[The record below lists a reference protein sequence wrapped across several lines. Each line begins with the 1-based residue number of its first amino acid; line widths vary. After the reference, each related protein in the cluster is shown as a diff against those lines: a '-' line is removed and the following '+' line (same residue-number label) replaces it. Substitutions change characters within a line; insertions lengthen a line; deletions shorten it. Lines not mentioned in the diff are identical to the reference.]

1 MTEAHPPTHRLNLY
15 RWEGV
20 DALGHF
26 QSGELLATDE
36 LAVHQQLF
44 TMALQ
49 PIRVK
54 RHQRV
59 RASYWKGAD
68 LIAFIRQLATLLQT
82 GLPLVNSLT
91 LLAKEHPKAPWRCI
105 LQNIFTGVREGTPLS
120 AMVGQFPQV
129 FPVIFRRIIAIGE
142 MTGQLDHCCLQLAL
156 QQEKQAELSQKVKKA
171 LRYPL
176 IVLAIAS
183 TVTILMLTMVLPE
196 FAKIYASFDAQL
208 PWFTTLL
215 ILASQ
220 GLIRFGPATTF
231 LIIIAAVFY
240 FKKYHPQALWRS
252 REQRLLMR
260 VPLIRNLIAD
270 SCLGQ
275 IFQTLAMTQQAGL
288 TLIASLEAAATAS
301 TNLLFEQAI
310 LDIKHQIALGTPLH
324 QAFSNSPLFPS
335 LCQQLIHIGEESG
348 SLDEILLKLAQWHN
362 QQANQLADTMA
373 QSIEPLMMVVMGVL
387 VGGLVIAMYLP
398 IFQLGA
404 AMG

>member
-1 MTEAHPPTHRLNLY
+1 MSEARLQATHLNLY

-20 DALGHF
+20 DTLGHL
-26 QSGELLATDE
+26 QTGELLSADE

-44 TMALQ
+44 ALSLQ
-49 PIRVK
+49 PVNVK
-54 RHQRV
+54 RQQRI
-59 RASYWKGAD
+59 RSTYWKGHD

-91 LLAKEHPKAPWRCI
+91 LLASEHSKAPWRCV
-105 LQNIFTGVREGTPLS
+105 LQSVFTGVREGIPLS
-120 AMVGQFPQV
+120 EMLSQFPQV
-129 FPVIFRRIIAIGE
+129 FPSIYPRIIAIGE
-142 MTGQLDHCCLQLAL
+142 VTGQLDNCCLQLAL
-156 QQEKQAELSQKVKKA
+156 QQEKQAEINVKVKKA

-176 IVLAIAS
+176 IVCSIAGI
-183 TVTILMLTMVLPE
+183 VTILMLTMVLPE
-196 FAKIYASFDAQL
+196 FAKIYASFGAQL

-215 ILASQ
+215 IQVST
-220 GLIRFGPATTF
+220 GLISYGPYAVV
-231 LIIIAAVFY
+231 LLSLAIIY
-240 FKKYHPQALWRS
+240 YLKQQHPKPLWLR
-252 REQRLLMR
+252 REQQLLMR
-260 VPLIRNLIAD
+260 TPLIRRLISD

-288 TLIASLEAAATAS
+288 TLIASLEASANAT

-310 LDIKHQIALGTPLH
+310 LDVKQQITLGMPLH
-324 QAFSNSPLFPS
+324 EAFGRSPLFPS

-348 SLDEILLKLAQWHN
+348 SLDEILLKIAQWHN

-373 QSIEPLMMVVMGVL
+373 QSIEPLLMVIMGVL

>member
-1 MTEAHPPTHRLNLY
+1 MSSAHLPQKTLNLY

-20 DALGHF
+20 DALGQL
-26 QSGELLATDE
+26 QSGELLSADE
-36 LAVHQQLF
+36 SCIYQQLF
-44 TMALQ
+44 AVALQ
-49 PIRVK
+49 PISIK
-54 RHQRV
+54 RQQRV
-59 RASYWKGAD
+59 RSSYWKEAD

-82 GLPLVNSLT
+82 GLPLINSLT
-91 LLAKEHPKAPWRCI
+91 LLANEHSKAPWRCV
-105 LQNIFTGVREGTPLS
+105 LQNIFSGVREGTPLS
-120 AMVGQFPQV
+120 VMLGQYPQV
-129 FPVIFRRIIAIGE
+129 FPVIYRRIMAIGE
-142 MTGQLDHCCLQLAL
+142 TTGQLDHCCLQLAV
-156 QQEKQAELSQKVKKA
+156 QQEKLAEIGIKVRKA

-176 IVLAIAS
+176 IVCSIAGI
-183 TVTILMLTMVLPE
+183 VTILMLTMVLPE
-196 FAKIYASFDAQL
+196 FAKIYASFNAQL

-215 ILASQ
+215 IQISAGLA
-220 GLIRFGPATTF
+220 RFGPMMAL
-231 LIIIAAVFY
+231 LIAIVGVFY
-240 FKKYHPQALWRS
+240 VKNYHGKSQWRC
-252 REQRLLMR
+252 REQKLMMCL
-260 VPLIRNLIAD
+260 PLVKSLIAD

-310 LDIKHQIALGTPLH
+310 IDIKQQITLGMPLH
-324 QAFSNSPLFPS
+324 QAFGRSPLFPS

-348 SLDEILLKLAQWHN
+348 SLDDILLKLAQWHN

-373 QSIEPLMMVVMGVL
+373 QSIEPLLMVIMGVL

>member
-1 MTEAHPPTHRLNLY
+1 MTIAHLPTQRLNLY

-20 DALGHF
+20 DTLGHL
-26 QSGELLATDE
+26 QTGELLSADE
-36 LAVHQQLF
+36 LSVHQQLF
-44 TMALQ
+44 AISLQ
-49 PIRVK
+49 PISVK
-54 RHQRV
+54 QQQRV
-59 RASYWKGAD
+59 RSTYWKGPD

-91 LLAKEHPKAPWRCI
+91 LLANEHPKAPWRCV
-105 LQNIFTGVREGTPLS
+105 LQRVFTGVHEGIPLS
-120 AMVGQFPQV
+120 VMIGQFPQV
-129 FPVIFRRIIAIGE
+129 FPVIYQRIIAIGE
-142 MTGQLDHCCLQLAL
+142 VTGQLDNCCLQLAL
-156 QQEKQAELSQKVKKA
+156 QQEKQAEIAVKVKKA
-171 LRYPL
+171 LRYPM
-176 IVLAIAS
+176 IVCSIAGI
-183 TVTILMLTMVLPE
+183 VTILMLTMVLPE

-215 ILASQ
+215 IQLSE
-220 GLIRFGPATTF
+220 GLIRYGSGTVTLLILAATYY
-231 LIIIAAVFY
+231 L
-240 FKKYHPQALWRS
+240 KKHHPKPQWRR

-260 VPLIRNLIAD
+260 IPLVRRLISD

-288 TLIASLEAAATAS
+288 TLIASLEASANAT

-310 LDIKHQIALGTPLH
+310 LDIKQQITLGMPLH
-324 QAFSNSPLFPS
+324 EAFSGSALFPS

-348 SLDEILLKLAQWHN
+348 SLNEILLKIAQWHN

-373 QSIEPLMMVVMGVL
+373 QSIEPLLMVIMGVL

>member
-1 MTEAHPPTHRLNLY
+1 MTEAHPPKHRLNLY

-20 DALGHF
+20 DSLGHL
-26 QSGELLATDE
+26 QSGELLSADE
-36 LAVHQQLF
+36 HSLHQQLF
-44 TMALQ
+44 AMALQ
-49 PIRVK
+49 PLSVK
-54 RHQRV
+54 YQQRV
-59 RASYWKGAD
+59 RAAYWKGVD

-105 LQNIFTGVREGTPLS
+105 LQTIFTGVREGTPLS
-120 AMVGQFPQV
+120 VMLGQFPQV
-129 FPVIFRRIIAIGE
+129 FPAIYHRIIAIGE
-142 MTGQLDHCCLQLAL
+142 LTGQLDHCCLQLAL
-156 QQEKQAELSQKVKKA
+156 QQEKQAELRLKVKKA

-176 IVLAIAS
+176 IVLSIAS
-183 TVTILMLTMVLPE
+183 MVTILMLTMVLPE

-220 GLIRFGPATTF
+220 ALLRFGPAITL
-231 LIIIAAVFY
+231 LIVMVAVFY
-240 FKKYHPQALWRS
+240 FKKCHPDILWRR
-252 REQRLLMR
+252 REQSILMR
-260 VPLIRNLIAD
+260 MPLVRNLIAD

-310 LDIKHQIALGTPLH
+310 LDIKHQITLGTPLH
-324 QAFSNSPLFPS
+324 VAFGQSPLFPS

-348 SLDEILLKLAQWHN
+348 SLDEILLKLAQWHH

-373 QSIEPLMMVVMGVL
+373 QSIEPLMMVIMGIL